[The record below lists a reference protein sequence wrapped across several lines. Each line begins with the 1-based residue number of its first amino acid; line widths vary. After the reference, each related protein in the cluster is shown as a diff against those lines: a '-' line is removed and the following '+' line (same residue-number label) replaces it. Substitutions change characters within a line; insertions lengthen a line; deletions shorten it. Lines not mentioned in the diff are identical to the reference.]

1 MVHGALLYCSLKQIE
16 KLVFGTSKSVY
27 VLCACRVSMKLQSFL
42 WVYFPVVILG
52 IVYTGLAALHAC
64 AEGRC
69 WSGTGQ
75 GSAFSATVA
84 GLAYTQVLPGVMLF
98 AYVGLHVF
106 RRDIAWKGF
115 MELGWALR
123 MAMVMSFAVV
133 FALILVTIGLS
144 FWGLVALRACALN
157 ECYPRLS
164 AHAAL
169 AMFLCG
175 QTTNLLI
182 AVHYVVFNEEHWSDD
197 AAIKYVRD
205 VCNIKKRR
213 QVCNL
218 DQAPLPA

>member
-1 MVHGALLYCSLKQIE
+1 MNQ
-16 KLVFGTSKSVY
+16 
-27 VLCACRVSMKLQSFL
+27 QSFL
-42 WVYFPVVILG
+42 WFYLPVVILG
-52 IVYTGLAALHAC
+52 VVYTGLAALHAC

-75 GSAFSATVA
+75 RSCIFITAA
-84 GLAYTQVLPGVMLF
+84 GLSYTQVLPGVRLF
-98 AYVGLHVF
+98 VYVGLHVF

-115 MELGWALR
+115 MELGWAMR
-123 MAMVMSFAVV
+123 TAMVMSFAAV
-133 FALILVTIGLS
+133 FVLILATSGLS

-169 AMFLCG
+169 IMFLCG

-182 AVHYVVFNEEHWSDD
+182 VVHYVIFNEEQWSDD
-197 AAIKYVRD
+197 SAIKYVRD
-205 VCNIKKRR
+205 VCNLKKRR